1 MQHFYDAQIRR
12 YITQLTR
19 LFSNFSYKD
28 GKGNLTQIPVMY
40 GDITRQVGHII
51 RDNSENKIPSAPRI
65 SIYITTLEMDRQ
77 RTFDSSFVGKIHL
90 RERAYDSTGKEYLN
104 TQGQNYTVERL
115 APTPFTLGIN
125 CDIWSTNTEQKLQ
138 IVEQIL
144 TLFNPSLEIQ
154 TTDNY
159 VDWTSLSVV
168 NLDNIQF
175 STRSIPIGTES
186 EIDVGQLGFTTPIWL
201 SPPAKVKKLGVITSV
216 VMSIFDETR
225 GTIDLGQS
233 VPELKAYDDSPSQD
247 VKAEDPSLANV
258 STDDPQLADKS
269 KASVSSRQGATS
281 LEVVTAAGYDI
292 IVTNN
297 IVVLGKNGVAGEIN
311 WRTVLESELGEYIA
325 GLSKI
330 YLNRL
335 DVGNVIGTFALNSL
349 DETQIIVNWD
359 VDTIPTNSIF
369 EGPAVTKGTIDYII
383 DPTRTNPTNLKVSG
397 TRILLLEDIGASTNA
412 DGPDAWKSVAG
423 VDFIASAN
431 DIVEWDGN
439 SWTIVFNASNNDG
452 SDSTIDIKYTTNLNT
467 GIQYRWDGSEWTLSF
482 EGTYR
487 IGTWRLAL

>member
-1 MQHFYDAQIRR
+1 MQHFYDGQIRR

-65 SIYITTLEMDRQ
+65 SVYITTLEMDRA
-77 RTFDSSFVGKIHL
+77 RSFDSSFVGKIHL
-90 RERAYDSTGKEYLN
+90 RERAYDATGQEYLN

-115 APTPFTLGIN
+115 APTPFMLGIN

-138 IVEQIL
+138 IIEQIL

-216 VMSIFDETR
+216 VMSIFDETK
-225 GTIDLGQS
+225 GTIDLGQTL
-233 VPELKAYDDSPSQD
+233 PELKAFDDSPEQD
-247 VKAEDPSLANV
+247 VKGDDPSLH
-258 STDDPQLADKS
+258 DKS
-269 KASVSSRQGATS
+269 KASVTTRAGADA
-281 LEVVTAAGYDI
+281 LQVVSAAGYDI

-297 IVVLGKNGVAGEIN
+297 VVVLGKGGIAGEIN
-311 WRTVLESELGEYIA
+311 WRTVLETELGEYIA

-369 EGPAVTKGTIDYII
+369 DGPAVTKGTIDYII
-383 DPTRTNPTNLKVSG
+383 DPTRTNPTNLKVGG
-397 TRILLLEDIGASTNA
+397 TRILLLDDIGATTNA
-412 DGPDAWKSVAG
+412 DGPDAWKSISGA
-423 VDFIASAN
+423 DFIAKAN

-439 SWTIVFNASNNDG
+439 TWTIVFDSNNNDG
-452 SDSTIDIKYTTNLNT
+452 SDSTVDIKYTTNLNT
-467 GIQYRWDGSEWTLSF
+467 GIQYRWDGTEWTLSF

>member
-1 MQHFYDAQIRR
+1 MQHFYDGQIRR

-65 SIYITTLEMDRQ
+65 SVYITTLEMDRA
-77 RTFDSSFVGKIHL
+77 RSFDSSFVGKIHL
-90 RERAYDSTGKEYLN
+90 RERAYDATGKEYLN

-115 APTPFTLGIN
+115 APTPFMLGIN

-138 IVEQIL
+138 IIEQIL

-216 VMSIFDETR
+216 VMSIFDETK
-225 GTIDLGQS
+225 GTIDLGQTL
-233 VPELKAYDDSPSQD
+233 PELKAFDDSPEQD
-247 VKAEDPSLANV
+247 VKGDDPSLH
-258 STDDPQLADKS
+258 DKS
-269 KASVSSRQGATS
+269 KASVTTRAGADA
-281 LEVVTAAGYDI
+281 LQVVSAAGYDI

-297 IVVLGKNGVAGEIN
+297 VVVLGKGGIAGEIN
-311 WRTVLESELGEYIA
+311 WRTVLETELGEYIA

-369 EGPAVTKGTIDYII
+369 DGPAVTKGTIDYII
-383 DPTRTNPTNLKVSG
+383 DPTRTNPTNLKVGG
-397 TRILLLEDIGASTNA
+397 TRILLLDDIGATTNA
-412 DGPDAWKSVAG
+412 DGPDAWKSISGA
-423 VDFIASAN
+423 DFIAKAN

-439 SWTIVFNASNNDG
+439 TWTIVFDSNNNDG
-452 SDSTIDIKYTTNLNT
+452 SDSTVDIKYTTNLNT
-467 GIQYRWDGSEWTLSF
+467 GIQYRWDGTEWTLSF

>member
-1 MQHFYDAQIRR
+1 MNHFYDGQIRR

-65 SIYITTLEMDRQ
+65 SVYITTLEMDRA
-77 RTFDSSFVGKIHL
+77 RSFDSSFVGKIHL
-90 RERAYDSTGKEYLN
+90 RERAYDATGQEYLN

-115 APTPFTLGIN
+115 APTPFMLGIN

-138 IVEQIL
+138 IIEQIL

-216 VMSIFDETR
+216 VMSIFDETK
-225 GTIDLGQS
+225 GTIDLGQTL
-233 VPELKAYDDSPSQD
+233 PELKAFDDSPEQD
-247 VKAEDPSLANV
+247 VKGDDPSLH
-258 STDDPQLADKS
+258 DKS
-269 KASVSSRQGATS
+269 KASVTTRAGADA
-281 LEVVTAAGYDI
+281 LQVVTAAGYDI

-297 IVVLGKNGVAGEIN
+297 VVVLGKGGIAGEIN
-311 WRTVLESELGEYIA
+311 WRTVLETELGEYIA

-369 EGPAVTKGTIDYII
+369 DGPAVTKGTIDYII
-383 DPTRTNPTNLKVSG
+383 DPTRTNPTNLKVGG
-397 TRILLLEDIGASTNA
+397 TRILLLDDIGATTNA
-412 DGPDAWKSVAG
+412 DGPDAWKSISGA
-423 VDFIASAN
+423 DFIAKAN

-439 SWTIVFNASNNDG
+439 TWTIVFDSNNNDG
-452 SDSTIDIKYTTNLNT
+452 SDSTVDIKYTTNLNT
-467 GIQYRWDGSEWTLSF
+467 GIQYRWDGTEWTLSF

>member
-1 MQHFYDAQIRR
+1 MQHFYDGQIRR

-65 SIYITTLEMDRQ
+65 SVYITTLEMDRA
-77 RTFDSSFVGKIHL
+77 RSFDSSFVGKIHL
-90 RERAYDSTGKEYLN
+90 RERAYDATGQEYLN

-115 APTPFTLGIN
+115 APTPFMLGIN

-138 IVEQIL
+138 IIEQIL

-216 VMSIFDETR
+216 VMSIFDETK
-225 GTIDLGQS
+225 GTIDLGQTL
-233 VPELKAYDDSPSQD
+233 PELKAFDDSPEQD
-247 VKAEDPSLANV
+247 VKGDDPSLH
-258 STDDPQLADKS
+258 DKS
-269 KASVSSRQGATS
+269 KASVTTRAGADA
-281 LEVVTAAGYDI
+281 LQVVTAAGYDI

-297 IVVLGKNGVAGEIN
+297 VVVLGKGGIAGEIN
-311 WRTVLESELGEYIA
+311 WRTVLETELGEYIA

-369 EGPAVTKGTIDYII
+369 DGPAVTKGTIDYII
-383 DPTRTNPTNLKVSG
+383 DPTRTNPTNLKVGG
-397 TRILLLEDIGASTNA
+397 TRILLLDDIGATTNA
-412 DGPDAWKSVAG
+412 DGPDAWKSISGA
-423 VDFIASAN
+423 DFIAKAN

-439 SWTIVFNASNNDG
+439 TWTIVFDSNNNDG
-452 SDSTIDIKYTTNLNT
+452 SDSTVDIKYTTNLNT
-467 GIQYRWDGSEWTLSF
+467 GIQYRWDGTEWTLSF

>member
-1 MQHFYDAQIRR
+1 MQHFYDGQIRR

-65 SIYITTLEMDRQ
+65 SVYITTLEMDRA
-77 RTFDSSFVGKIHL
+77 RSFDSSFVGKIHL
-90 RERAYDSTGKEYLN
+90 RERAYDATGQEYLN

-115 APTPFTLGIN
+115 APTPFMLGIN

-138 IVEQIL
+138 IIEQIL

-159 VDWTSLSVV
+159 IDWTSLSVV

-216 VMSIFDETR
+216 VMSIFDETK
-225 GTIDLGQS
+225 GTIDLGQTL
-233 VPELKAYDDSPSQD
+233 PELKAFDDSPEQD
-247 VKAEDPSLANV
+247 VKGDDPSLH
-258 STDDPQLADKS
+258 DKS
-269 KASVSSRQGATS
+269 KASVTTRAGADA
-281 LEVVTAAGYDI
+281 LQVVSAAGYDI

-297 IVVLGKNGVAGEIN
+297 VVVLGKGGIAGEIN
-311 WRTVLESELGEYIA
+311 WRTVLETELGEYIA

-369 EGPAVTKGTIDYII
+369 DGPAVTKGTIDYII
-383 DPTRTNPTNLKVSG
+383 DPTRTNPTNLKVGG
-397 TRILLLEDIGASTNA
+397 TRILLLDDIGATTNA
-412 DGPDAWKSVAG
+412 DGPDAWKSISGA
-423 VDFIASAN
+423 DFIAKAN

-439 SWTIVFNASNNDG
+439 TWTIVFDSNNNDG
-452 SDSTIDIKYTTNLNT
+452 SDSTVDIKYTTNLNT
-467 GIQYRWDGSEWTLSF
+467 GIQYRWDGTEWTLSF

>member
-1 MQHFYDAQIRR
+1 MQHFYDGQIRR

-65 SIYITTLEMDRQ
+65 SVYITTLEMDRA
-77 RTFDSSFVGKIHL
+77 RSFDSSFVGKIHL
-90 RERAYDSTGKEYLN
+90 RERAYDATGQEYLN

-115 APTPFTLGIN
+115 APTPFMLGIN

-138 IVEQIL
+138 IIEQIL

-216 VMSIFDETR
+216 VMSIFDETK
-225 GTIDLGQS
+225 GTIDLGQTL
-233 VPELKAYDDSPSQD
+233 PELKAFDDSPEQD
-247 VKAEDPSLANV
+247 VKGDDPSLH
-258 STDDPQLADKS
+258 DKS
-269 KASVSSRQGATS
+269 KASVTTRAGADA
-281 LEVVTAAGYDI
+281 LQVVSASGYDI

-297 IVVLGKNGVAGEIN
+297 VVVLGKGGIAGEIN
-311 WRTVLESELGEYIA
+311 WRTVLETELGEYIA

-369 EGPAVTKGTIDYII
+369 DGPAVTKGTIDYII
-383 DPTRTNPTNLKVSG
+383 DPTRTNPTNLKVGG
-397 TRILLLEDIGASTNA
+397 TRILLLDDIGATTNA
-412 DGPDAWKSVAG
+412 DGPDAWKSISGA
-423 VDFIASAN
+423 DFIAKAN

-439 SWTIVFNASNNDG
+439 TWTIVFDSNNNDG
-452 SDSTIDIKYTTNLNT
+452 SDSTVDIKYTTNLNT
-467 GIQYRWDGSEWTLSF
+467 GIQYRWDGTEWTLSF

>member
-1 MQHFYDAQIRR
+1 MQHFYDGQIRR

-65 SIYITTLEMDRQ
+65 SVYITTLEMDRA
-77 RTFDSSFVGKIHL
+77 RSFDSSFVGKIHI
-90 RERAYDSTGKEYLN
+90 RERAYDATGKEYLN

-115 APTPFTLGIN
+115 APTPFMLGIN

-138 IVEQIL
+138 IIEQIL

-216 VMSIFDETR
+216 INSIFNETS

-233 VPELKAYDDSPSQD
+233 LPELKAFDDSPEQD
-247 VKAEDPSLANV
+247 LKGDDPSLHNKSRV
-258 STDDPQLADKS
+258 SVTTRTGAD
-269 KASVSSRQGATS
+269 ALQ
-281 LEVVTAAGYDI
+281 VVTAAGYDI

-297 IVVLGKNGVAGEIN
+297 IVVLGKNGIAGEIN
-311 WRTVLESELGEYIA
+311 WRTVLETELGEYIA

-349 DETQIIVNWD
+349 DETQLIVNWD

-369 EGPAVTKGTIDYII
+369 EGPAVTKGTIEYII
-383 DPTRTNPTNLKVSG
+383 DPTRTNPTNLKVGG
-397 TRILLLEDIGASTNA
+397 TRILLLDDIGATTNA
-412 DGPDAWKSVAG
+412 DGPDAWKSISGA
-423 VDFIASAN
+423 DFIAKAN

-439 SWTIVFNASNNDG
+439 TWTIVFDSNNNDG
-452 SDSTIDIKYTTNLNT
+452 SDSTVDIKYTTNLNT
-467 GIQYRWDGSEWTLSF
+467 GIQYRWDGTEWTLSF

>member
-1 MQHFYDAQIRR
+1 MNHFYDGQIRR

-65 SIYITTLEMDRQ
+65 SVYITTLEMDRA
-77 RTFDSSFVGKIHL
+77 RSFDSSFVGKIHL
-90 RERAYDSTGKEYLN
+90 RERAYDATGQEYLN

-115 APTPFTLGIN
+115 APTPFMLGIN

-138 IVEQIL
+138 IIEQIL

-216 VMSIFDETR
+216 VMSIFDETK
-225 GTIDLGQS
+225 GTIDLGQTL
-233 VPELKAYDDSPSQD
+233 PELKAFDDSPEQD
-247 VKAEDPSLANV
+247 VKGDDPSLH
-258 STDDPQLADKS
+258 DKS
-269 KASVSSRQGATS
+269 KASVTTRAGADA

-297 IVVLGKNGVAGEIN
+297 VVVLGKGGIAGEIN
-311 WRTVLESELGEYIA
+311 WRTVLETELGEYIA

-369 EGPAVTKGTIDYII
+369 DGPAVTKGTIDYII
-383 DPTRTNPTNLKVSG
+383 DPTRTNPTNLKVGG
-397 TRILLLEDIGASTNA
+397 TRILLLDDIGATTNA
-412 DGPDAWKSVAG
+412 DGPDAWKSISGA
-423 VDFIASAN
+423 DFIAKAN

-439 SWTIVFNASNNDG
+439 TWTIVFDSNNNDG
-452 SDSTIDIKYTTNLNT
+452 SDSTVDIKYTTNLNT
-467 GIQYRWDGSEWTLSF
+467 GIQYRWDGTEWTLSF

>member
-1 MQHFYDAQIRR
+1 MNHFYDGQIRR

-65 SIYITTLEMDRQ
+65 SVYITTLEMDRA
-77 RTFDSSFVGKIHL
+77 RSFDSSFVGKIHL
-90 RERAYDSTGKEYLN
+90 RERAYDATGQEYLN

-115 APTPFTLGIN
+115 APTPFMLGIN

-138 IVEQIL
+138 IIEQIL

-216 VMSIFDETR
+216 VMSIFDETK
-225 GTIDLGQS
+225 GTIDLGQTL
-233 VPELKAYDDSPSQD
+233 PELKAFDDSPEQD
-247 VKAEDPSLANV
+247 VKGDDPSLH
-258 STDDPQLADKS
+258 DKS
-269 KASVSSRQGATS
+269 KASVTTRAGADA
-281 LEVVTAAGYDI
+281 LQVVSASGYDI

-297 IVVLGKNGVAGEIN
+297 VVVLGKGGIAGEIN
-311 WRTVLESELGEYIA
+311 WRTVLETELGEYIA

-369 EGPAVTKGTIDYII
+369 DGPAVTKGTIDYII
-383 DPTRTNPTNLKVSG
+383 DPTRTNPTNLKVGG
-397 TRILLLEDIGASTNA
+397 TRILLLDDIGATTNA
-412 DGPDAWKSVAG
+412 DGPDAWKSISGA
-423 VDFIASAN
+423 DFIAKAN

-439 SWTIVFNASNNDG
+439 TWTIVFDSNNNDG
-452 SDSTIDIKYTTNLNT
+452 SDSTVDIKYTTNLNT
-467 GIQYRWDGSEWTLSF
+467 GIQYRWDGTEWTLSF

>member
-1 MQHFYDAQIRR
+1 MNHFYDGQIRR

-65 SIYITTLEMDRQ
+65 SVYITTLEMDRA
-77 RTFDSSFVGKIHL
+77 RSFDSSFVGKIHL
-90 RERAYDSTGKEYLN
+90 RERAYDATGKEYLN

-115 APTPFTLGIN
+115 APTPFMLGIN

-138 IVEQIL
+138 IIEQIL

-216 VMSIFDETR
+216 VMSIFDETK
-225 GTIDLGQS
+225 GTIDLGQTL
-233 VPELKAYDDSPSQD
+233 PELKAFDDSPEQD
-247 VKAEDPSLANV
+247 VKGDDPSLH
-258 STDDPQLADKS
+258 DKS
-269 KASVSSRQGATS
+269 KASVTTRAGADA
-281 LEVVTAAGYDI
+281 LQVVTAAGYDI

-297 IVVLGKNGVAGEIN
+297 VVVLGKGGIAGEIN
-311 WRTVLESELGEYIA
+311 WRTVLETELGEYIA

-369 EGPAVTKGTIDYII
+369 DGPAVTKGTIDYII
-383 DPTRTNPTNLKVSG
+383 DPTRTNPTNLKVGG
-397 TRILLLEDIGASTNA
+397 TRILLLDDIGATTNA
-412 DGPDAWKSVAG
+412 DGPDAWKSISGA
-423 VDFIASAN
+423 DFIAKAN

-439 SWTIVFNASNNDG
+439 TWTIVFDSNNNDG
-452 SDSTIDIKYTTNLNT
+452 SDSTVDIKYTTNLNT
-467 GIQYRWDGSEWTLSF
+467 GIQYRWDGTEWTLSF